1 VLAAGGV
8 VLLATRGS
16 HAGVQL
22 YGVLLAL
29 IPAAKRVGTSFRAPE
44 ALAIGMIAGT
54 FLVLPAGVVEGGLA
68 LLRPSV
74 LGACLGVAILSSLI
88 PYTLELIT
96 LRRMRTA
103 SFGLLMSLEPAVAAL
118 AGVVVL
124 GQRLTL
130 VLFVALVLVVVASIG
145 TTVSGSS
152 VSGERGNMPRDP

>member
-1 VLAAGGV
+1 M
-8 VLLATRGS
+8 
-16 HAGVQL
+16 
-22 YGVLLAL
+22 
-29 IPAAKRVGTSFRAPE
+29 IVGTY
-44 ALAIGMIAGT
+44 
-54 FLVLPAGVVEGGLA
+54 LVLPAGLVEGGSA

-130 VLFVALVLVVVASIG
+130 VLVVALVVVVVASIG
-145 TTVSGSS
+145 TTVIGSS
-152 VSGERGNMPRDP
+152 VSGEPGNMPRDP